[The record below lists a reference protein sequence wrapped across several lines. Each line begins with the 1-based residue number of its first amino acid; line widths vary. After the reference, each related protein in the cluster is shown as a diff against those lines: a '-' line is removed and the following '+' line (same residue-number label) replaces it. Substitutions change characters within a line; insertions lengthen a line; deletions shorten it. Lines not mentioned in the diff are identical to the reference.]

1 MQYVSHYSSPL
12 GAILLAADDIGLT
25 GLWFEGQKYFA
36 LHLDPEREERELP
49 LFETAKR
56 WLDLYFSGKEP
67 DFSVPLHFTGTDFQ
81 NEVWRILRAVPYGQT
96 TTYGEIA
103 ASLPGNGAFRTC
115 RPRPTR
121 DLVWAATGF
130 PSSCPATGSW
140 ERTAA

>member
-12 GAILLAADDIGLT
+12 GPILLAADDIGLT

-67 DFSVPLHFTGTDFQ
+67 DFSVPLPFTNMPGHSM
-81 NEVWRILRAVPYGQT
+81 LAVRGQGVTVPSSYSIGKEESPYGSECEEFCGGKSERA
-96 TTYGEIA
+96 YGRVFL
-103 ASLPGNGAFRTC
+103 LPDGQGC
-115 RPRPTR
+115 RPALAGRSG
-121 DLVWAATGF
+121 D
-130 PSSCPATGSW
+130 
-140 ERTAA
+140 